1 MAWDPAT
8 ILEQENNEGA
18 YRQLLVQGALAVLL
32 PTEDLENACLRTLV
46 ADIFGEMLLGNG
58 IGGKGSQSWL
68 LWEGITKMA
77 EYVKRRTRGK
87 ERVDVN
93 ESTKGRLEH
102 FGLLSTTPVGETTS
116 SSGGTS
122 VYIGRAISEIVWR
135 VVYFAFVAL
144 TTMRFMV
151 VALVTSSSL
160 PPRSPTIN
168 PSSRKSSYSEKD
180 QPPSDHSKMSSLP
193 PQQRPLPPKQPI
205 LRMKSWSCI
214 SHLLE
219 LDARMPWLSGF
230 LSFLQWIAIS
240 GPGKV
245 GDTDG
250 TLDK

>member
-1 MAWDPAT
+1 M
-8 ILEQENNEGA
+8 
-18 YRQLLVQGALAVLL
+18 LL

-46 ADIFGEMLLGNG
+46 ADIFGEMVLGNG
-58 IGGKGSQSWL
+58 IGAKGSQSWL

-77 EYVKRRTRGK
+77 EYVKRRVRGTEK
-87 ERVDVN
+87 GVEVN
-93 ESTKGRLEH
+93 EPTKGRLEQ
-102 FGLLSTTPVGETTS
+102 FGLLSTALVEHTTS
-116 SSGGTS
+116 PSGRTS
-122 VYIGRAISEIVWR
+122 VDIGRAISEIIWR
-135 VVYFAFVAL
+135 VVYFAFIAL
-144 TTMRFMV
+144 TTMRFIA

-160 PPRSPTIN
+160 PPRSPTIY

-180 QPPSDHSKMSSLP
+180 QTPSDHSKMSSLP
-193 PQQRPLPPKQPI
+193 PQQRPPPPKQPI

-230 LSFLQWIAIS
+230 LSFLQWIAIT

-245 GDTDG
+245 GNTDG